1 MVNQSTMDAQQSYF
15 MEPMEITISLMVSCV
30 IAVISNVFV
39 CYLIVTKERLKTVT
53 NMFVFSLCLCDI
65 LFAGVLVPAHCFFQ
79 QTLAYHF
86 LVIIT
91 VLIYIGNLTSATF
104 ERFFSITKPLTY
116 HQHMT
121 KKRAIKITFAVW
133 LIPSSYCFL
142 PLFWQSDTTVL
153 PHKIYLICTLI
164 LFLLGP
170 LVFIVFV
177 YIKIFIE
184 IKKMLSYERTLHV
197 TVRKKENN
205 EENKQWLSFC
215 CFKYQVYSKSPKEST
230 TFSDTFSLN
239 LSPDFDIK
247 GKTDN
252 VGTSRHYN
260 QCISYPYSDR
270 FRPNILSESNF
281 VIEEDSDENLEID
294 DSVDNGNLKEP
305 FKQRL
310 PKSHSVTLF
319 SSSSCR
325 SNSQSVA
332 TNKNIFS
339 SGFQSKRL
347 SILSQNLKIKP
358 KVTGMK
364 NRIMEFKASLTFGIV
379 AFTYMFTWFPVVIM
393 TFLDALDKQHYITR
407 NMQVFSIFAIA
418 VNALSDPF
426 LYGLLLQPFRMAI
439 KKVFRKLLTLK

>member
-1 MVNQSTMDAQQSYF
+1 MDSQQSYF
-15 MEPMEITISLMVSCV
+15 MEPIEITIPLMASCV

-79 QTLAYHF
+79 QTLAYQF

-104 ERFFSITKPLTY
+104 ERFFSITKPFKY

-121 KKRAIKITFAVW
+121 KKRAIQITFAAWV
-133 LIPSSYCFL
+133 IPSSYCLL

-170 LVFIVFV
+170 LLFIVFV

-184 IKKMLSYERTLHV
+184 IKKMVSYERTLHV
-197 TVRKKENN
+197 TIRKRENSGAN
-205 EENKQWLSFC
+205 EQWLSFC
-215 CFKYQVYSKSPKEST
+215 CFKYHVYSKSPNET
-230 TFSDTFSLN
+230 ATLSDTFSLDLN
-239 LSPDFDIK
+239 PDFDVK
-247 GKTDN
+247 GKTDH
-252 VGTSRHYN
+252 VGTARHYN
-260 QCISYPYSDR
+260 RCISYPYSDR
-270 FRPNILSESNF
+270 FRPNILSESDL

-294 DSVDNGNLKEP
+294 DSLDNGNLKEP
-305 FKQRL
+305 FNQRS
-310 PKSHSVTLF
+310 PKSRSVTRF
-319 SSSSCR
+319 SNPNNK
-325 SNSQSVA
+325 SNFQSRA
-332 TNKNIFS
+332 TNKSIFS
-339 SGFQSKRL
+339 SGFQPKRL

-379 AFTYMFTWFPVVIM
+379 AFTYMFTWLPVVIM
-393 TFLDALDKQHYITR
+393 TFLDALDKQQHITR

-426 LYGLLLQPFRMAI
+426 LYGLLLQPFRMTI